1 MPMMTTDVT
10 THIRT
15 AYDSM
20 SKSQQKVAEFL
31 LTHGVGVVYLSAA
44 RIAEMT
50 GVNASTVVRTAQ
62 ALGFVGFAELQAALQ
77 DQLLPQ
83 TSPVDRFQISSKQ
96 LTEAMAEGGESVLHN
111 MVRTEIKNLEALL
124 QQLPVA
130 SFDQAVESID
140 SARRIYMIGLRNSL
154 PLALNFAVLLHY
166 IRSDVRVLE
175 PGRQTLADQLEELG
189 ENDVLFT
196 IAYGR
201 YVRDTLRCM
210 DYARTVHAKVI
221 TLTDSTLSP
230 AAKRADLALIV
241 PFRLWSFGNSLASFA
256 VLNAIFGALFVR
268 HADSAQERLKHLD
281 RIYDTLDV
289 FEVNEE
295 LFTKE

>member
-1 MPMMTTDVT
+1 MKTTPPDAI

-15 AYDSM
+15 NYDTM

-62 ALGFVGFAELQAALQ
+62 ALGYEGFAELQGALQ
-77 DQLLPQ
+77 DQLLRQ

-96 LTEAMAEGGESVLHN
+96 LTEALAEGGESVLHN
-111 MVRTEIKNLEALL
+111 MVRTEIKNLEGLL
-124 QQLPVA
+124 QQLPTA
-130 SFDQAVESID
+130 DFEQAVGMIEG
-140 SARRIYMIGLRNSL
+140 ARRVYIIGLRNSL
-154 PLALNFAVLLHY
+154 PLALNFAVLLRY
-166 IRSDVRVLE
+166 VRRDVRVLE
-175 PGRQTLADQLEELG
+175 PGRQTLADQLEEL
-189 ENDVLFT
+189 DASDLLFS

-210 DYARTVHAKVI
+210 DYAQSVNARVI
-221 TLTDSTLSP
+221 ALTDSTLSP
-230 AAKRADLALIV
+230 AAKRANLALIV

-256 VLNAIFGALFVR
+256 VLNAIFGALFLR
-268 HADSAQERLKHLD
+268 HAGTAQERLKHLD
-281 RIYDTLDV
+281 RIYDALDV
-289 FEVNEE
+289 FEVGEA
-295 LFTKE
+295 LVK

>member
-1 MPMMTTDVT
+1 MRTMTTDVT

-62 ALGFVGFAELQAALQ
+62 ALGFEGFAELQATLQ
-77 DQLLPQ
+77 DQLLRH
-83 TSPVDRFQISSKQ
+83 TSPADRFQISSKQ

-111 MVRTEIKNLEALL
+111 MVQTEIRNLESLL
-124 QQLPVA
+124 EQLPVA
-130 SFDQAVESID
+130 DFDQAVESINA
-140 SARRIYMIGLRNSL
+140 ARRIYIIGMRNSL
-154 PLALNFAVLLHY
+154 PLALNFAVLLRY
-166 IRSDVRVLE
+166 IRPDVRVLE

-189 ENDVLFT
+189 ENDVLFS

-210 DYARTVHAKVI
+210 DYARTVSAKVI
-221 TLTDSTLSP
+221 ALTDSTLSP

-256 VLNAIFGALFVR
+256 VLNAIFGALFLR
-268 HADSAQERLKHLD
+268 HAGTAQERLKHLD
-281 RIYDTLDV
+281 RIYEAMDV
-289 FEVNEE
+289 FEVGEALSN
-295 LFTKE
+295 KE